1 MDKCLFNQWILIKKF
16 EMMLEEKTMHVIYY
30 DELNIHVHQV
40 LWLTDRQ
47 NQLYETNEIL
57 SYSHR

>member
-1 MDKCLFNQWILIKKF
+1 
-16 EMMLEEKTMHVIYY
+16 MMLEEKTMHVIYY